1 MRPCLGLQVFFKA
14 VLFSTLA
21 KSFANDFSRSKPM
34 KHVSRFCAVMILA
47 LSLTLTAYAGHIP
60 CGVTDD
66 PPPPTEQ
73 ATSAGDIGTGITG
86 DIQTGVVNPTIDSLL
101 SLLQS
106 LLAVF

>member
-1 MRPCLGLQVFFKA
+1 
-14 VLFSTLA
+14 
-21 KSFANDFSRSKPM
+21 M
-34 KHVSRFCAVMILA
+34 KNVSRFCAGIILA

-73 ATSAGDIGTGITG
+73 ATSAGNIGTSVTG
-86 DIQTGVVNPTIDSLL
+86 DIQTGFVNPTTDSFL

-106 LLAVF
+106 LLSLF